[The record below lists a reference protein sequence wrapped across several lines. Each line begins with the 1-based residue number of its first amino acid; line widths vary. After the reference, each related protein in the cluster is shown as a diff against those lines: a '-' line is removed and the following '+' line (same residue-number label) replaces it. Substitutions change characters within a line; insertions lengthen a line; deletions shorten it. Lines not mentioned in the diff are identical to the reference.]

1 MQRVSLSDMGDEAV
15 ESGEQADKETD
26 KESDEAVAVRVQ
38 AGDGEA
44 FGELIERYQA
54 KLSRYARKFLLD
66 PDDAKD
72 IVQDIFIKSY
82 QNIQSFDATRRFSP
96 WIYRI
101 AHNEFV
107 NALKKRQ
114 SRRTVFTIDFDT
126 LFPHLTA
133 PDTADSGTLE
143 RDTRAT
149 LDRYLDKVSP
159 KYREPLVLYYL
170 EGMDY
175 KEISE
180 ILQIPVSTVGVRL
193 ARGRTALQKAAGTEP
208 LYE

>member
-1 MQRVSLSDMGDEAV
+1 MDGETDEAI
-15 ESGEQADKETD
+15 AL
-26 KESDEAVAVRVQ
+26 RVQ
-38 AGDGEA
+38 AGDGDA
-44 FGELIERYQA
+44 FGTLIERYQA
-54 KLSRYARKFLLD
+54 KLMRYARKFLLD
-66 PDDAKD
+66 PDDATD

-82 QNIQSFDATRRFSP
+82 QNIQSFDASRRFSP
-96 WIYRI
+96 WVYRI

-107 NALKKRQ
+107 NALKKRI

-126 LFPHLTA
+126 LFPHLVA
-133 PDTADSGTLE
+133 PDTSDSAAME
-143 RDTRAT
+143 RDTRAA
-149 LDRYLDKVSP
+149 LDQYLDQVGP

-193 ARGRTALQKAAGTEP
+193 ARGRAALQKIAAAQP

>member
-1 MQRVSLSDMGDEAV
+1 MADENTETDEAI
-15 ESGEQADKETD
+15 ALK
-26 KESDEAVAVRVQ
+26 VQ
-38 AGDGEA
+38 GGDGEA
-44 FGELIERYQA
+44 FGELLDRYQA

-82 QNIQSFDATRRFSP
+82 QNIQSFDASRRFSP

-107 NALKKRQ
+107 NALKKRA

-126 LFPHLTA
+126 LFPHLAAT
-133 PDTADSGTLE
+133 DTADSSALE

-149 LDRYLDKVSP
+149 LERYLDKISP

-193 ARGRTALQKAAGTEP
+193 ARGRTALQKAAGSEP
-208 LYE
+208 LL

>member
-1 MQRVSLSDMGDEAV
+1 MSEPTEKITDEAI
-15 ESGEQADKETD
+15 A
-26 KESDEAVAVRVQ
+26 ARVQ
-38 AGDGEA
+38 AGDEEV
-44 FGELIERYQA
+44 FGELIARYQA

-82 QNIQSFDATRRFSP
+82 QNIQSFDVSRRFSP

-133 PDTADSGTLE
+133 PDTADSGALE
-143 RDTRAT
+143 RDTRST
-149 LDRYLDKVSP
+149 LDRYLDKVGP

-180 ILQIPVSTVGVRL
+180 VLQIPVSTVGVRL
-193 ARGRTALQKAAGTEP
+193 ARGRAALQKAAGADP
-208 LYE
+208 FYE

>member
-1 MQRVSLSDMGDEAV
+1 MTE
-15 ESGEQADKETD
+15 ETD
-26 KESDEAVAVRVQ
+26 ESIAVRVQ
-38 AGDGEA
+38 GGDSEA

-66 PDDAKD
+66 PDDAAD

-82 QNIQSFDATRRFSP
+82 QNIQSFDASRRFSP

-126 LFPHLTA
+126 LFPHLVA
-133 PDTADSGTLE
+133 PDTADS
-143 RDTRAT
+143 A
-149 LDRYLDKVSP
+149 
-159 KYREPLVLYYL
+159 
-170 EGMDY
+170 
-175 KEISE
+175 
-180 ILQIPVSTVGVRL
+180 
-193 ARGRTALQKAAGTEP
+193 AHRT
-208 LYE
+208 

>member
-1 MQRVSLSDMGDEAV
+1 MSEETDESIAIRVQNGDE
-15 ESGEQADKETD
+15 
-26 KESDEAVAVRVQ
+26 
-38 AGDGEA
+38 EA
-44 FGELIERYQA
+44 FGELLERYQA

-107 NALKKRQ
+107 NALKKRA

-149 LDRYLDKVSP
+149 LERYLDKVGA

-193 ARGRTALQKAAGTEP
+193 ARGRTALQKAAGPEP

>member
-1 MQRVSLSDMGDEAV
+1 MIE
-15 ESGEQADKETD
+15 
-26 KESDEAVAVRVQ
+26 ESDEAIALRVQ
-38 AGDGEA
+38 GGEVEA
-44 FGELIERYQA
+44 FGEFVERYQE
-54 KLSRYARKFLLD
+54 KLMRYARKFLLD

-72 IVQDIFIKSY
+72 IVQDIFVKAF
-82 QNIQSFDATRRFSP
+82 QNIQSFDASRRFSP

-107 NALKKRQ
+107 NALKRRQ
-114 SRRTVFTIDFDT
+114 AHRTVFTIDFDT
-126 LFPHLTA
+126 LFPHLVA
-133 PDTADSGTLE
+133 DDTADSAALE

-149 LDRYLDKVSP
+149 LERYLDKIDV

-175 KEISE
+175 KQISE

-193 ARGRTALQKAAGTEP
+193 ARGRAALQKAAQVV
-208 LYE
+208 